1 MTSEKSRQL
10 LLNVN
15 LIQVLNSILHIPGR
29 LIHVFAQKKNK
40 SRQSAAHHFHLP
52 AESDSAGS
60 GGGLQNPALPGSR
73 DAKFIVKSKYLYHKA
88 CPLVKCAIKRLFR
101 LNTVESQQK
110 QVAVHSWWGRAIKV
124 HGKFAP

>member
-1 MTSEKSRQL
+1 MTSEKPRQL

-29 LIHVFAQKKNK
+29 LIHVFAQKKK
-40 SRQSAAHHFHLP
+40 RTRVGSRPHAAFISLLKVTQQVR
-52 AESDSAGS
+52 
-60 GGGLQNPALPGSR
+60 GGGLQNAALPGSR

-101 LNTVESQQK
+101 LNTVES
-110 QVAVHSWWGRAIKV
+110 
-124 HGKFAP
+124 

>member
-40 SRQSAAHHFHLP
+40 SRQSAARRFHLP
-52 AESDSAGS
+52 AESDSAGL
-60 GGGLQNPALPGSR
+60 GGGGACCRIQLFQGTEMQNA
-73 DAKFIVKSKYLYHKA
+73 FIVKSKYWCHKA

-101 LNTVESQQK
+101 LNTVES
-110 QVAVHSWWGRAIKV
+110 
-124 HGKFAP
+124 